1 VFHLGLRTPCSL
13 PKPPFT
19 LEDPRAGDYSDPI
32 EPVAVHGIEILPGGP
47 SERLASPEAGIAG
60 RRVCVELP
68 ELVAYG
74 WGMGVALSDFRKMV
88 TIGDNWNVGFA
99 PKNCLA

>member
-1 VFHLGLRTPCSL
+1 M
-13 PKPPFT
+13 
-19 LEDPRAGDYSDPI
+19 
-32 EPVAVHGIEILPGGP
+32 
-47 SERLASPEAGIAG
+47 
-60 RRVCVELP
+60 ELP
-68 ELVAYG
+68 ELAAYG